1 MLVDAEL
8 VGVSV
13 SIVDPEPD
21 GLALNVNML
30 LSLGI
35 DETEEDLVGVV
46 VMRELEEE
54 VGNAVLLIC
63 DGSDDADLDIV
74 DVLDTLADAELLE
87 ERVPVLEDD
96 SVLLD
101 VPEPDELRVIIGLN
115 VPRDERVIETDVVG
129 LRVVNPLVVWLRVT
143 RVLLELEGVDVP
155 DFD

>member
-1 MLVDAEL
+1 MLADAEL

-21 GLALNVNML
+21 GLALNVNVV

-35 DETEEDLVGVV
+35 DETERDPVGVV

-63 DGSDDADLDIV
+63 DGSDDADVDIV

-87 ERVPVLEDD
+87 ECVPVLEDD

-129 LRVVNPLVVWLRVT
+129 LRVVNTLVVWLRVT
-143 RVLLELEGVDVP
+143 
-155 DFD
+155 

>member
-1 MLVDAEL
+1 MLADAEL

-21 GLALNVNML
+21 GLALNVNVV

-35 DETEEDLVGVV
+35 DETELDPVGVV

-63 DGSDDADLDIV
+63 DGSDDADVDIV

-143 RVLLELEGVDVP
+143 
-155 DFD
+155 

>member
-63 DGSDDADLDIV
+63 DGSDDSDLDIV

>member
-143 RVLLELEGVDVP
+143 
-155 DFD
+155 